1 MSVVLITGAN
11 GGLGQAMARAFLEA
25 SVENTV
31 WLGVRSAREK
41 AEAMVADYPERCRL
55 VTLDVTSTD
64 DWQAAV
70 ETVVT
75 KDGRLDVLVNN
86 AGNHDDGLLA
96 MMSDESWHSV
106 VQSNLT
112 GAFYGCRAV
121 SRTMMGQR
129 FGRIINISS
138 LSAIMAPPGQANY
151 AAAKAGV
158 VGMTHSFA
166 KEVARSG
173 ITVNA
178 VCPGYIETEALSYM
192 SPEQKK
198 AAAMR
203 VPMRR
208 LGNPEEVASVVLFLA
223 SQAAGYVTGE
233 SIKIDGGT
241 F

>member
-1 MSVVLITGAN
+1 MSIVLITGAN

-25 SVENTV
+25 SAESIV
-31 WLGVRSAREK
+31 WLGVRSARDK
-41 AEAMVADYPERCRL
+41 AELVASDYPDRCRL

-64 DWQAAV
+64 DWQSAV
-70 ETVVT
+70 EAIVT

-96 MMSDESWHSV
+96 TMTDDSWHGV

-112 GAFYGCRAV
+112 GSFYGCRAV
-121 SRTMMGQR
+121 SRTMIGQR

-158 VGMTHSFA
+158 VGLTHSFS

-208 LGNPEEVASVVLFLA
+208 LGKPEEVAAVVLFLA
-223 SQAAGYVTGE
+223 SQAAAYVTGE